1 MADIQRFTTDLAHVS
16 KLPDSPGLPYQQ
28 LQAVFD
34 QAPQEIQEWLNDV
47 LIPQVNAIKAITGDT
62 DKTMTRDGAPAD
74 AKQVGVLFGQ
84 QNTTI
89 GGISTRLS
97 KVEGTGGI
105 KTDQLAESAVTT
117 AKIADGN
124 VTAAKLG
131 SSAVE
136 SAKIAASA
144 VTTVKIADANVTT
157 AKIANSAVTAD
168 KIGSGAVTNAK
179 LAANAVTSG
188 KITDGNVTTAKIAD
202 SAVTPAKLSKPYFAT
217 QENMILKSGTH
228 YGTTLPA
235 AGTAGRLFFKKV

>member
-47 LIPQVNAIKAITGDT
+47 LIPQVNAIKAITGET

-74 AKQVGVLFGQ
+74 AKQVGVLFGNQ
-84 QNTTI
+84 TTATTNVSKRV
-89 GGISTRLS
+89 STL
-97 KVEGTGGI
+97 EGAGGI
-105 KTDQLAESAVTT
+105 KTGQLAASAVTT

-124 VTAAKLG
+124 VTADKLG
-131 SSAVE
+131 SSSVE
-136 SAKIAASA
+136 TSKIASTA
-144 VTTVKIADANVTT
+144 VTTAKIADANVTT

-179 LAANAVTSG
+179 
-188 KITDGNVTTAKIAD
+188 IAD
-202 SAVTPAKLSKPYFAT
+202 SAVTPAKLSKAYFPAN
-217 QENMILKSGTH
+217 ESIILVNGVH
-228 YGTTLPA
+228 YGTSLPA
-235 AGTAGRLFFKKV
+235 PGTPGRLFFKKVT